1 MSRSKG
7 KANTRIRLTTNIP
20 YREAQTYWED
30 CGINIYEMSKLRLE
44 IETSPPH
51 DTTTYLMTAMDFPID
66 SWRVNELEPWMVQ
79 RLSLLYLVHDR
90 TNVEGVGY
98 RYNDHVFYIETD
110 PTQHEQEETE
120 A

>member
-7 KANTRIRLTTNIP
+7 KANTRIRRTAIP
-20 YREAQTYWED
+20 YSEAQTYHAD

-44 IETSPPH
+44 IETTPPH
-51 DTTTYLMTAMDFPID
+51 DTTTYLMTDMESPID

-90 TNVEGVGY
+90 TNVQGVGY

-110 PTQHEQEETE
+110 LTHHEQEETE

>member
-1 MSRSKG
+1 MSKSKG
-7 KANTRIRLTTNIP
+7 KANTRIRTSIP
-20 YREAQTYWED
+20 YSEAETYLKD

-44 IETSPPH
+44 IETTPPH
-51 DTTTYLMTAMDFPID
+51 DTTTYLMTDMEYPID
-66 SWRVNELEPWMVQ
+66 SWRINELEPWMME

-90 TNVEGVGY
+90 TNVQGVGY

-110 PTQHEQEETE
+110 PTHHEPKETE

>member
-1 MSRSKG
+1 MSKSKG
-7 KANTRIRLTTNIP
+7 KANTRIRTSIP
-20 YREAQTYWED
+20 YSEAETYLKD
-30 CGINIYEMSKLRLE
+30 CAINIYDRSKLRLE

-51 DTTTYLMTAMDFPID
+51 DTTTYLMTDMEYPID
-66 SWRVNELEPWMVQ
+66 SWRINELEPWMME

-90 TNVEGVGY
+90 TNVQGVGY

-110 PTQHEQEETE
+110 PTHHEPKETE